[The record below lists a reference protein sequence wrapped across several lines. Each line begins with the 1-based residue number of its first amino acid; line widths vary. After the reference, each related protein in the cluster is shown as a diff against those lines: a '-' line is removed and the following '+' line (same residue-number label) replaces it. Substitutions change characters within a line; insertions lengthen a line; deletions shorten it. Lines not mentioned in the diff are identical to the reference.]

1 MIKIPPSN
9 MSNITYSA
17 KDPEPIQIVSK
28 KFKHRS
34 KTLLTVLQ
42 QEDPG

>member
-1 MIKIPPSN
+1 MVKIYPSN

-17 KDPEPIQIVSK
+17 KDPELIQIFSK
-28 KFKHRS
+28 KFKYWN
-34 KTLLTVLQ
+34 KTLLAVLQ